1 MISDEVETSGSFR
14 RKKLFE
20 VMIRWL
26 APVCLVVI
34 WAGEILKIGL
44 PEPVK
49 GYDIDVPLVK

>member
-1 MISDEVETSGSFR
+1 
-14 RKKLFE
+14 
-20 VMIRWL
+20 MIRWL